1 MKRLIKD
8 IFIFATGNVLSKIIL
23 LILMPLYTSILTTSE
38 YGIAEILNTLV
49 ELSIPVFTLCV
60 SDAVFRYSIN
70 EENTNKEEI
79 FIIGLYITVFGIII
93 SFLLVTVLNFFK
105 IKYIIILWFI
115 FSTYSIK
122 QFLGCYLRG
131 IGKPIGF
138 AFSGVIATI
147 TLVVFN
153 IYFLTILN
161 KKLYGYLWSIVLSN
175 LFGILV
181 MMYFINPIKIIKRNY
196 FFLFSKRGKKL
207 EKRMLKYSL
216 PIIPNSISWWLNTVA
231 NRYILLYIC
240 GSATTGLF
248 SAISK
253 LAAVVNLLSAIFQ
266 QAWQYSSALE
276 YKKNTRDEY
285 YSKIFFIYFRF
296 VIISCTLIIYTSQIF
311 SKYILLGDFQAG
323 IKYIPLIIF
332 SSMLGCISVFFGG
345 IYTASKNNQMLML
358 STIIGTIANI
368 LLSFILGFKFKIL
381 GVIIAS
387 NISYIIVVIIRI
399 LDTRKY
405 VNIKINY
412 YFFMFSIIS
421 LFFLTLY
428 MTFIKKINFFSLLIT
443 ILIILI
449 NTKEIIL
456 LSIRKRRKK

>member
-23 LILMPLYTSILTTSE
+23 LILMPLYTSILTTTE

-49 ELSIPVFTLCV
+49 ELSIPIFTLCV

-70 EENTNKEEI
+70 EENINKEEL
-79 FIIGLYITVFGIII
+79 FIMGLYTVLSGIIV
-93 SFLLVTVLNFFK
+93 SFLLVIVLNFFK
-105 IKYIIILWFI
+105 VKYVVILWLI

-131 IGKPIGF
+131 VGKSISF

-161 KKLYGYLWSIVLSN
+161 KKLYGYLWAIVLSN
-175 LFGILV
+175 LFGIFI
-181 MMYFINPIKIIKRNY
+181 MIYFVNPIKIIKKNY
-196 FFLFSKRGKKL
+196 FFLFSKKGKNL

-240 GSATTGLF
+240 GSAATGLF
-248 SAISK
+248 SAVSK

-276 YKKNTRDEY
+276 YKKKTRDEY

-296 VIISCTLIIYTSQIF
+296 VIMSCTIIIYISRFF
-311 SKYILLGDFQAG
+311 SKYILLGDFQVG
-323 IKYIPLIIF
+323 IKYVPLVIF
-332 SSMLGCISVFFGG
+332 SSMLGCFSVFFGG

-358 STIIGTIANI
+358 STIIGTIVNI
-368 LLSFILGFKFKIL
+368 LLSFILGFKFNIL

-387 NISYIIVVIIRI
+387 NISYAIVVMIRI

-405 VNIKINY
+405 VDIKINY
-412 YFFMFSIIS
+412 YYFLFSIIS
-421 LFFLTLY
+421 LFILSLY
-428 MTFIKKINFFSLLIT
+428 MTFTKEINFFSLVIT

-449 NTKEIIL
+449 NMKGIVTV
-456 LSIRKRRKK
+456 SIKKRRKK